1 MKIFHIYNII
11 SSIFGNIHSE
21 SSCKFECGVIMMK
34 NSFQHVFQIYTKDI
48 RNIVTNWVVAVIIGG
63 LIFLPSLYAWLNIY
77 ASMDPYAHTS
87 NMKIAI
93 VNEDTGT
100 TVRDE
105 AINVGNEVI
114 ETLRTNKSFTWK
126 LETEKKAKEQLK
138 NGDYFAV
145 IIIPNDF
152 SQKLTSILTDQPT
165 KAHIDYYVNEK
176 KNPIAPKITSKG
188 ASVLTQQVSNE
199 FVSTVNG
206 TLFSI
211 FNTIGIEMERD
222 IPDFRKFENYVFTI
236 EQHLPDI
243 NSFLTQASTQGKEAN
258 QLLNQALT
266 QVPQVEQLTTDG
278 LTTIQKGL
286 HLVNEADA
294 LFNELSPIIKKDV
307 TTVQNIAQHFTEIIN
322 KLNRINFDPA
332 SITQTKEALKNQ
344 LSTSKDNINKS
355 IQTLEALQKLIQA
368 DASTRKQLEDSLTT
382 IIGSLQESN
391 AEANQPII
399 EQLTAI
405 REALENPPNFIDSTS
420 NALNSLQQ
428 LQTLH
433 DDLLNKVDQLKPINK
448 DVIKQDITAIQQIAQ
463 NATANLQKF
472 LSYYNESLEP
482 QIRSTLTSA
491 KQTLT
496 NASTM
501 LTNVKQFIPQATDK
515 LTQAKNTLGTANQAI
530 QKIQTEFPTLSAKI
544 KELANKLRTLEEEA
558 DLAEI
563 VQLLKND
570 VNAERDFFEEPIKL
584 KEHRVFPIANYGTAM
599 TPFYTVLSIWVGC
612 LLLISLLSVNLHG
625 DTSYSIREIYFGRLL
640 TFATFS
646 FIQTLIITI
655 GDIFLVDGSIQAP
668 AYFILFGLF
677 ISLVFVTV
685 VYTLVSVFGNVG
697 KALAI
702 VMLVLQIA
710 GSGGTYPVELLP
722 RFFQIINPFLP
733 FTYAIE
739 MMREAVGGIIWS
751 TVWMDLIFL
760 FGFWFIFI
768 LFGFFLKKLLSE
780 KMEHFMNKTRG
791 LDIFH

>member
-1 MKIFHIYNII
+1 
-11 SSIFGNIHSE
+11 
-21 SSCKFECGVIMMK
+21 MK

-77 ASMDPYAHTS
+77 ASMDPYAHTA

-100 TVRDE
+100 TVRDD
-105 AINVGNEVI
+105 AINVGKEVI
-114 ETLRTNKSFTWK
+114 ENLRTNNSFTWE
-126 LETEKKAKEQLK
+126 LETEKKALAQLK
-138 NGDYFAV
+138 NGEYFAAIV
-145 IIIPNDF
+145 IPHDF
-152 SQKLTSILTDQPT
+152 SEKLTSILTDQPT

-243 NSFLTQASTQGKEAN
+243 NSFLTQASTQGQDAN

-266 QVPQVEQLTTDG
+266 QIPQVEQLTTDG

-294 LFNELSPIIKKDV
+294 LFNELSPVIKQDV
-307 TTVQNIAQHFTEIIN
+307 ATVQTIAQHFSDIIN
-322 KLNRINFDPA
+322 KLNSIDFDPSSFA
-332 SITQTKEALKNQ
+332 QTKEALKQQ
-344 LSTSKDNINKS
+344 LTTAKDNITNS

-368 DASTRKQLEDSLTT
+368 DALTRQQLEKSLTT
-382 IIGSLQESN
+382 IINSLQENN
-391 AEANQPII
+391 AEENQSLI
-399 EQLTAI
+399 EQLTTI
-405 REALENPPNFIDSTS
+405 REALQHQPSFIDSTT
-420 NALNSLQQ
+420 NALSALQQ
-428 LQTLH
+428 LHALH
-433 DDLLNKVDQLKPINK
+433 DDVLNKLEQVKPIDK
-448 DVIKQDITAIQQIAQ
+448 EVIKQDIVAIQNMAQ

-472 LSYYNESLEP
+472 LSYYNDSLEP
-482 QIRSTLTSA
+482 QIRSTLASA

-496 NASTM
+496 NASAM
-501 LTNVKQFIPQATDK
+501 LTDVKQFIPQATAK
-515 LTQAKNTLGTANQAI
+515 LSQAKNTLGTANNAI
-530 QKIQTEFPTLSAKI
+530 QKIQTEFPTLSSKI
-544 KELANKLRTLEEEA
+544 KELATKLRTLEEEA
-558 DLAEI
+558 DIAEI

-584 KEHRVFPIANYGTAM
+584 QEHRLFPIANYGTAM

-625 DTSYSIREIYFGRLL
+625 DSSYSIRDIYFGRLL
-640 TFATFS
+640 TFGTFS

-668 AYFILFGLF
+668 VYFILFGLF
-677 ISLVFVTV
+677 ISLVFITV

-739 MMREAVGGIIWS
+739 LMREAVGGIIWS
-751 TVWMDLIFL
+751 TVWVDLLFL
-760 FGFWFIFI
+760 AGFWFIFI

>member
-1 MKIFHIYNII
+1 MWGDH
-11 SSIFGNIHSE
+11 
-21 SSCKFECGVIMMK
+21 MK
-34 NSFQHVFQIYTKDI
+34 NSFQHVFQIYSKDI

-93 VNEDTGT
+93 VNEDMGT
-100 TVRDE
+100 TVRNE

-114 ETLRTNKSFTWK
+114 ENLQTNESFTWE
-126 LETEKKAKEQLK
+126 LENEKQAMQHLK
-138 NGDYFAV
+138 NGDYFAMIV
-145 IIIPNDF
+145 IPNDF
-152 SQKLTSILTDQPT
+152 SQKLTSILTKQPT
-165 KAHIDYYVNEK
+165 KARIDYYVNEK

-188 ASVLTQQVSNE
+188 ASVLTQQVSSE

-211 FNTIGIEMERD
+211 FNTIGLEMERE

-243 NSFLTQASTQGKEAN
+243 NSFLTQASNQGKDAD
-258 QLLNQALT
+258 QLLDRAIT
-266 QVPQVEQLTTDG
+266 QIPQVEQLTTNG

-286 HLVNEADA
+286 NLVNEADA
-294 LFNELSPIIKKDV
+294 LFNELSPLIKKDV
-307 TTVQNIAQHFTEIIN
+307 QTVQNIAQHFTDIIN
-322 KLNRINFDPA
+322 KLNRIDLDST
-332 SITQTKEALKNQ
+332 SIAQTKETLKNQ
-344 LSTSKDNINKS
+344 LSKSKENIAHS

-368 DASTRKQLEDSLTT
+368 DALTRKQLEDSLEH
-382 IIGSLQESN
+382 IIASLQQSN
-391 AEANQPII
+391 AKDNQQII

-405 REALENPPNFIDSTS
+405 QDALQNNPSFTDSTL
-420 NALNSLQQ
+420 NALQDLQQ
-428 LQTLH
+428 LNTLH
-433 DDLLNKVDQLKPINK
+433 ADILTKIEQLQLIDKN
-448 DVIKQDITAIQQIAQ
+448 VIKQDITAIQNIAQ

-472 LSYYNESLEP
+472 LAYYNESLEP
-482 QIRSTLTSA
+482 QIRSTLSSA
-491 KQTLT
+491 KNTLSS
-496 NASTM
+496 ASSM
-501 LTNVKQFIPQATDK
+501 LTDVKQFIPQATDK
-515 LTQAKNTLGTANQAI
+515 LTQAKNTLGTANNAL
-530 QKIQTEFPTLSAKI
+530 QKIQVEFPTLSTKI
-544 KELANKLRTLEEEA
+544 KDLANKLRTLENEA
-558 DLAEI
+558 DISEI

-584 KEHRVFPIANYGTAM
+584 EEHRIFPIANYGTAM

-612 LLLISLLSVNLHG
+612 LLLISLLSVNLH
-625 DTSYSIREIYFGRLL
+625 DNSPYSIREIYFGRLL

-646 FIQTLIITI
+646 IIQTLIITI

-668 AYFILFGLF
+668 VYFILFGLL
-677 ISLVFVTV
+677 ISIVFVTV

-739 MMREAVGGIIWS
+739 MMREAVGGIIWP
-751 TVWMDLIFL
+751 TVWVDFTFLI
-760 FGFWFIFI
+760 GFWFIFI

>member
-1 MKIFHIYNII
+1 
-11 SSIFGNIHSE
+11 
-21 SSCKFECGVIMMK
+21 MK

-48 RNIVTNWVVAVIIGG
+48 RNIVTNWVVAIIVGG

-100 TVRDE
+100 TVRNE

-114 ETLRTNKSFTWK
+114 ENLKTNESFTWE
-126 LETEKKAKEQLK
+126 LENEQQAMEHLK
-138 NGDYFAV
+138 NGDYFAMIV
-145 IIIPNDF
+145 IPNDF
-152 SQKLTSILTDQPT
+152 SQKLTSILTEQPT

-188 ASVLTQQVSNE
+188 ASVLTQQVSSE

-211 FNTIGIEMERD
+211 FNTIGLEMERE

-243 NSFLTQASTQGKEAN
+243 NSFLAQASSQGKDAD
-258 QLLNQALT
+258 QLLNRAIT
-266 QVPQVEQLTTDG
+266 QIPQVEQLTTNG

-286 HLVNEADA
+286 TLVNEADA
-294 LFNELSPIIKKDV
+294 LFNELSPLIKKDV
-307 TTVQNIAQHFTEIIN
+307 QTVQNIAQHFTDIMN
-322 KLNRINFDPA
+322 KLNSIDLDSA

-344 LSTSKDNINKS
+344 LSTSKENITHS

-368 DASTRKQLEDSLTT
+368 DTLTRNQLQDSLDR
-382 IIGSLQESN
+382 IIASLQQSN
-391 AEANQPII
+391 AQDNEQII

-405 REALENPPNFIDSTS
+405 RDALQNNPTFTDSTL
-420 NALNSLQQ
+420 NALKDLQQ
-428 LQTLH
+428 LNTLH
-433 DDLLNKVDQLKPINK
+433 ADILTKIEQLQPIDKN
-448 DVIKQDITAIQQIAQ
+448 VIQQDITAIQNIAQ

-472 LSYYNESLEP
+472 LVYYNDKLEP
-482 QIRSTLTSA
+482 QIRSTLSSAKSTLTSA
-491 KQTLT
+491 S
-496 NASTM
+496 AM
-501 LTNVKQFIPQATDK
+501 LTDVKQFIPQATDK
-515 LTQAKNTLGTANQAI
+515 LTQAKNTLGTANNAL
-530 QKIQTEFPTLSAKI
+530 QKIQSEFPTLSTKI
-544 KELANKLRTLEEEA
+544 KDLANKLRTLENEA
-558 DLAEI
+558 DISEI

-584 KEHRVFPIANYGTAM
+584 KEHRIFPIANYGTAM

-612 LLLISLLSVNLHG
+612 LLLISLLSVNLHEN
-625 DTSYSIREIYFGRLL
+625 SPYSIREIYFGRLL

-646 FIQTLIITI
+646 IIQTLIITI
-655 GDIFLVDGSIQAP
+655 GDTFLVDGSIQAP
-668 AYFILFGLF
+668 AYFILFGLL

-722 RFFQIINPFLP
+722 KFFQIINPFLP

-751 TVWMDLIFL
+751 TVWVDLLFL
-760 FGFWFIFI
+760 IGFWFVFI

-780 KMEHFMNKTRG
+780 KIEHFMNKTRG

>member
-1 MKIFHIYNII
+1 
-11 SSIFGNIHSE
+11 
-21 SSCKFECGVIMMK
+21 MK

-48 RNIVTNWVVAVIIGG
+48 RNIVTNWVVAIIVGG

-100 TVRDE
+100 TVRNE

-114 ETLRTNKSFTWK
+114 ENLKTNESFTWE
-126 LETEKKAKEQLK
+126 LENEKQAIEHLK
-138 NGDYFAV
+138 NGDYFAMIV
-145 IIIPNDF
+145 IPNDF
-152 SQKLTSILTDQPT
+152 SQKLTSILTEQPT

-188 ASVLTQQVSNE
+188 ASVLTQQVSSE

-211 FNTIGIEMERD
+211 FNTIGLEMERE

-243 NSFLTQASTQGKEAN
+243 NSFLAQASSQGKDAD
-258 QLLNQALT
+258 QLLNRAIT
-266 QVPQVEQLTTDG
+266 QIPQVEQLTTNG

-286 HLVNEADA
+286 TLVNEADA
-294 LFNELSPIIKKDV
+294 LFNELSPLIKKDV
-307 TTVQNIAQHFTEIIN
+307 QTVQNIAQHFTDIIN
-322 KLNRINFDPA
+322 KLNSIDLDSA
-332 SITQTKEALKNQ
+332 SITQTKETLKNQ
-344 LSTSKDNINKS
+344 LSTSKENITHS

-368 DASTRKQLEDSLTT
+368 DTLTRNQLQDSLDS
-382 IIGSLQESN
+382 IIASLQQSN
-391 AEANQPII
+391 AKDNQQII
-399 EQLTAI
+399 EQLTVI
-405 REALENPPNFIDSTS
+405 RDALQNNPSFTDSTL
-420 NALNSLQQ
+420 NALKDLQQ
-428 LQTLH
+428 LNTLH
-433 DDLLNKVDQLKPINK
+433 ADILAKIEQLQPIDKN
-448 DVIKQDITAIQQIAQ
+448 VIQQDITAIQNIAQ

-472 LSYYNESLEP
+472 LVYYNDNLEP
-482 QIRSTLTSA
+482 QIRSTLSSAKSTLTSA
-491 KQTLT
+491 S
-496 NASTM
+496 AM
-501 LTNVKQFIPQATDK
+501 LTDVKQFLPQATDK
-515 LTQAKNTLGTANQAI
+515 LTQAKNTLGTASSAL
-530 QKIQTEFPTLSAKI
+530 QKIQGEFPTLSTKI
-544 KELANKLRTLEEEA
+544 KDLANKLRTLENEA
-558 DLAEI
+558 DISEI

-584 KEHRVFPIANYGTAM
+584 KEHRIFPIANYGTAM

-625 DTSYSIREIYFGRLL
+625 NSPYSIREIYFGRLL

-646 FIQTLIITI
+646 TIQTLIITI
-655 GDIFLVDGSIQAP
+655 GDTFLVDGSIQAP
-668 AYFILFGLF
+668 AYFILFGLL
-677 ISLVFVTV
+677 ISIVFVTV

-722 RFFQIINPFLP
+722 KFFQIINPFLP

-739 MMREAVGGIIWS
+739 MMREAVGGIIWT
-751 TVWMDLIFL
+751 TVWVDLLFL
-760 FGFWFIFI
+760 TGFWFVFI

-780 KMEHFMNKTRG
+780 KIEHFMNKTRG

>member
-1 MKIFHIYNII
+1 
-11 SSIFGNIHSE
+11 
-21 SSCKFECGVIMMK
+21 MK

-48 RNIVTNWVVAVIIGG
+48 RNIVTNWVVAIIVGG

-100 TVRDE
+100 TVRNE

-114 ETLRTNKSFTWK
+114 ENLKTNESFTWE
-126 LETEKKAKEQLK
+126 LENEQQAMEHLK
-138 NGDYFAV
+138 NGDYFAMIV
-145 IIIPNDF
+145 IPNDF
-152 SQKLTSILTDQPT
+152 SQKLTSILTEQPT

-188 ASVLTQQVSNE
+188 ASVLTQQVSSE

-211 FNTIGIEMERD
+211 FNTIGLEMERE

-243 NSFLTQASTQGKEAN
+243 NSFLAQASSQAKDAD
-258 QLLNQALT
+258 QLLNRAIT
-266 QVPQVEQLTTDG
+266 QIPQVEQLTTNG

-286 HLVNEADA
+286 TLVNEADA
-294 LFNELSPIIKKDV
+294 LFNELSPLIKKDV
-307 TTVQNIAQHFTEIIN
+307 QTVQNIAQHFTDIMN
-322 KLNRINFDPA
+322 KLNSIDLDSA

-344 LSTSKDNINKS
+344 LSTSKENITHS

-368 DASTRKQLEDSLTT
+368 DTLTRNQLQDSLDR
-382 IIGSLQESN
+382 IIASLQQSN
-391 AEANQPII
+391 AQDNEQII

-405 REALENPPNFIDSTS
+405 RDALQNNPTFTDSTL
-420 NALNSLQQ
+420 NALKDLQQ
-428 LQTLH
+428 LNTLH
-433 DDLLNKVDQLKPINK
+433 ADILTKIEQLQPIDKN
-448 DVIKQDITAIQQIAQ
+448 VIQQDITAIQNIAQ

-472 LSYYNESLEP
+472 LVYYNDKLEP
-482 QIRSTLTSA
+482 QIRSTLSSAKSTLTSA
-491 KQTLT
+491 S
-496 NASTM
+496 AM
-501 LTNVKQFIPQATDK
+501 LTDVKQFIPQATDK
-515 LTQAKNTLGTANQAI
+515 LTQAKNTLGTANNAL
-530 QKIQTEFPTLSAKI
+530 QKIQSEFPTLSTKI
-544 KELANKLRTLEEEA
+544 KDLANKLRTLENEA
-558 DLAEI
+558 DISEI

-584 KEHRVFPIANYGTAM
+584 KEHRIFPIANYGTAM

-612 LLLISLLSVNLHG
+612 LLLISLLSVNLHEN
-625 DTSYSIREIYFGRLL
+625 SPYSIREIYFGRLL

-646 FIQTLIITI
+646 IIQTLIITI
-655 GDIFLVDGSIQAP
+655 GDTFLVDGSIQAP
-668 AYFILFGLF
+668 AYFILFGLL
-677 ISLVFVTV
+677 ISIVFVTV

-702 VMLVLQIA
+702 VMLVLQIS

-722 RFFQIINPFLP
+722 KFFQIINPFLP

-751 TVWMDLIFL
+751 TVWVDLLFL
-760 FGFWFIFI
+760 IGFWFVFI

-780 KMEHFMNKTRG
+780 KIEHFMNKTRG

>member
-1 MKIFHIYNII
+1 
-11 SSIFGNIHSE
+11 
-21 SSCKFECGVIMMK
+21 MK

-48 RNIVTNWVVAVIIGG
+48 RNIVTNWVVAIIVGG

-100 TVRDE
+100 TVRNE

-114 ETLRTNKSFTWK
+114 ENLKTNESFTWE
-126 LETEKKAKEQLK
+126 LENEKQAMEHLK
-138 NGDYFAV
+138 NGDYFAMIV
-145 IIIPNDF
+145 IPNDF
-152 SQKLTSILTDQPT
+152 SQKLTSILTEQPT

-188 ASVLTQQVSNE
+188 ASVLTQQVSSE

-211 FNTIGIEMERD
+211 FNTIGLEMERE
-222 IPDFRKFENYVFTI
+222 IPDFRKFENYIFTI

-243 NSFLTQASTQGKEAN
+243 NSFLAQASSQGKDAD
-258 QLLNQALT
+258 QLLNRAIT
-266 QVPQVEQLTTDG
+266 QIPQVEQLTTNG

-286 HLVNEADA
+286 TLVNEADA
-294 LFNELSPIIKKDV
+294 LFNELSPLIKKDV
-307 TTVQNIAQHFTEIIN
+307 QTVQNIAQHFTDIIN
-322 KLNRINFDPA
+322 KLNSIDLDSA
-332 SITQTKEALKNQ
+332 SITQTKETLKNQ
-344 LSTSKDNINKS
+344 LSTSKEDITHS

-368 DASTRKQLEDSLTT
+368 DTLTRNQLQDSLDS
-382 IIGSLQESN
+382 IIASLQQSN
-391 AEANQPII
+391 AKDNQQII
-399 EQLTAI
+399 EQLTVI
-405 REALENPPNFIDSTS
+405 RDALQNNPSFTDSTL
-420 NALNSLQQ
+420 NALKDLQQ
-428 LQTLH
+428 LNTLH
-433 DDLLNKVDQLKPINK
+433 ADILAKIEQLQPIDKN
-448 DVIKQDITAIQQIAQ
+448 VIQQDITAIQNIAQ

-472 LSYYNESLEP
+472 LVYYNDNLEP
-482 QIRSTLTSA
+482 QIRSTLSSAKSTLTSA
-491 KQTLT
+491 S
-496 NASTM
+496 AM
-501 LTNVKQFIPQATDK
+501 LTDVKQFLPQATDK
-515 LTQAKNTLGTANQAI
+515 LTQAKNTLGTANSAL
-530 QKIQTEFPTLSAKI
+530 QKIQGEFPTLSTKI
-544 KELANKLRTLEEEA
+544 KDLANKLRTLENEA
-558 DLAEI
+558 DISEI

-584 KEHRVFPIANYGTAM
+584 KEHRIFPIANYGTAM

-625 DTSYSIREIYFGRLL
+625 NSPYSIREIYFGRLL

-646 FIQTLIITI
+646 IIQTLIITI
-655 GDIFLVDGSIQAP
+655 GDTFLVDGSIQAP
-668 AYFILFGLF
+668 AYFILFGLL
-677 ISLVFVTV
+677 ISIVFVTV

-722 RFFQIINPFLP
+722 KFFQIINPFLP

-739 MMREAVGGIIWS
+739 MMREAVGGIIWT
-751 TVWMDLIFL
+751 TVWVDLLFL
-760 FGFWFIFI
+760 TGFWFIFI

-780 KMEHFMNKTRG
+780 KIEHFMNKTRG

>member
-1 MKIFHIYNII
+1 MWGDH
-11 SSIFGNIHSE
+11 
-21 SSCKFECGVIMMK
+21 MK
-34 NSFQHVFQIYTKDI
+34 NSFQHVFQIYSKDI

-93 VNEDTGT
+93 VNEDMGT
-100 TVRDE
+100 TVRNE

-114 ETLRTNKSFTWK
+114 ENLQTNESFTWE
-126 LETEKKAKEQLK
+126 LENEKQAMQHLK
-138 NGDYFAV
+138 NGDYFAMIV
-145 IIIPNDF
+145 IPNDF
-152 SQKLTSILTDQPT
+152 SQKLTSILTKQPT
-165 KAHIDYYVNEK
+165 KARIDYYVNEK

-188 ASVLTQQVSNE
+188 ASVLTQQVSSE

-211 FNTIGIEMERD
+211 FNTIGLEMERE

-243 NSFLTQASTQGKEAN
+243 NSFLTQASNQGKDAD
-258 QLLNQALT
+258 QLLDRAIT
-266 QVPQVEQLTTDG
+266 QIPQVEQLTTNG

-286 HLVNEADA
+286 NLVNEADA
-294 LFNELSPIIKKDV
+294 LFNELSPLIKKDV
-307 TTVQNIAQHFTEIIN
+307 QTVQNIAQHFTDIIN
-322 KLNRINFDPA
+322 KLNRIDLDST
-332 SITQTKEALKNQ
+332 SIAQTKETLKNQ
-344 LSTSKDNINKS
+344 LLKSKENIAHS

-368 DASTRKQLEDSLTT
+368 DALTRKQLEDSLEH
-382 IIGSLQESN
+382 IIASLQQSN
-391 AEANQPII
+391 AKDNQQII

-405 REALENPPNFIDSTS
+405 QDALQNNPSFTDSTL
-420 NALNSLQQ
+420 NALQDLQQ
-428 LQTLH
+428 LNTLH
-433 DDLLNKVDQLKPINK
+433 ADILTKIEQLQLIDKN
-448 DVIKQDITAIQQIAQ
+448 VIKQDITAIQNIAQ

-472 LSYYNESLEP
+472 LAYYNESLEP
-482 QIRSTLTSA
+482 QIRSTLSSA
-491 KQTLT
+491 KNTLSS
-496 NASTM
+496 ASSM
-501 LTNVKQFIPQATDK
+501 LTDVKQFIPQATDK
-515 LTQAKNTLGTANQAI
+515 LTQAKNTLGTANNAL
-530 QKIQTEFPTLSAKI
+530 QKIQVEFPTLSTKI
-544 KELANKLRTLEEEA
+544 KDLANKLRTLENEA
-558 DLAEI
+558 DISEI

-584 KEHRVFPIANYGTAM
+584 EEHRIFPIANYGTAM

-612 LLLISLLSVNLHG
+612 LLLISLLSVNLH
-625 DTSYSIREIYFGRLL
+625 DNSPYSIREIYFGRLL

-646 FIQTLIITI
+646 IIQTLIITI

-668 AYFILFGLF
+668 VYFILFGLL
-677 ISLVFVTV
+677 ISIVFVTV

-739 MMREAVGGIIWS
+739 MMREAVGGIIWP
-751 TVWMDLIFL
+751 TVWVDFTFLI
-760 FGFWFIFI
+760 GFWFIFI

>member
-1 MKIFHIYNII
+1 
-11 SSIFGNIHSE
+11 
-21 SSCKFECGVIMMK
+21 MK

-77 ASMDPYAHTS
+77 ASMDPYAHTA

-93 VNEDTGT
+93 VNEDKGT
-100 TVRDE
+100 TVRDD
-105 AINVGNEVI
+105 AINVGKEVI
-114 ETLRTNKSFTWK
+114 ENLRTNNSFTWE
-126 LETEKKAKEQLK
+126 LETEKQALAQLK
-138 NGDYFAV
+138 NGEYFAAIV
-145 IIIPNDF
+145 IPHDF
-152 SQKLTSILTDQPT
+152 SEKLTSILTDQPT

-211 FNTIGIEMERD
+211 FNTIGVEMERD

-243 NSFLTQASTQGKEAN
+243 NSFLTQASTQGQDAN

-266 QVPQVEQLTTDG
+266 QIPQVEQLTTDG

-286 HLVNEADA
+286 HLVNEADV
-294 LFNELSPIIKKDV
+294 LFNELSPVIKQDV
-307 TTVQNIAQHFTEIIN
+307 ATVQTIAQHFSDIIN
-322 KLNRINFDPA
+322 KLNNIDLDPSSFA
-332 SITQTKEALKNQ
+332 QTKEALQQQ
-344 LSTSKDNINKS
+344 LTTAKDNITNS

-368 DASTRKQLEDSLTT
+368 DALTRQQLEKSLTT
-382 IIGSLQESN
+382 IINSLQENN
-391 AEANQPII
+391 AEENQSLI
-399 EQLTAI
+399 EQLTTI
-405 REALENPPNFIDSTS
+405 REALQHQPSFIDSTT
-420 NALNSLQQ
+420 NALSALQQ
-428 LQTLH
+428 LHALH
-433 DDLLNKVDQLKPINK
+433 DDVLNKLAQVKPIDK
-448 DVIKQDITAIQQIAQ
+448 EVVKQDIVAIQNMAQ
-463 NATANLQKF
+463 NATTNLQKF
-472 LSYYNESLEP
+472 LSYYNDSLEP
-482 QIRSTLTSA
+482 QIRSTLASA

-496 NASTM
+496 NASAM
-501 LTNVKQFIPQATDK
+501 LTDVKQFIPQATAK
-515 LTQAKNTLGTANQAI
+515 LSQAKNTLGTANNAI
-530 QKIQTEFPTLSAKI
+530 QKIQTEFPTLSSKI
-544 KELANKLRTLEEEA
+544 KELATKLRTLEEEA
-558 DLAEI
+558 DIAEI

-570 VNAERDFFEEPIKL
+570 VNAERNFFEEPIKL
-584 KEHRVFPIANYGTAM
+584 QEHRLFPIVNYGTAM

-625 DTSYSIREIYFGRLL
+625 NSSYSIRDIYFGRLL
-640 TFATFS
+640 TFGTFS

-655 GDIFLVDGSIQAP
+655 GDTFLVDGSIQAP
-668 AYFILFGLF
+668 VYFILFGLF
-677 ISLVFVTV
+677 ISLVFITV

-739 MMREAVGGIIWS
+739 LMREAVGGIIWS
-751 TVWMDLIFL
+751 TVWVDLLFL
-760 FGFWFIFI
+760 AGFWFIFI

>member
-1 MKIFHIYNII
+1 MKK
-11 SSIFGNIHSE
+11 SL
-21 SSCKFECGVIMMK
+21 
-34 NSFQHVFQIYTKDI
+34 QHVFQIYSKDI

-77 ASMDPYAHTS
+77 ASMDPYAHTA

-105 AINVGNEVI
+105 AVNVGNEVI
-114 ETLRTNKSFTWK
+114 ENLRTNDSFTWE
-126 LETEKKAKEQLK
+126 LENEKQAMQHLK
-138 NGDYFAV
+138 DGDYFAMLV
-145 IIIPNDF
+145 IPHDF

-165 KAHIDYYVNEK
+165 QAHIDYYVNEK

-188 ASVLTQQVSNE
+188 ASVLTQQVSSE

-243 NSFLTQASTQGKEAN
+243 NSFLTQASSQGKDAD
-258 QLLNQALT
+258 QLLNRAIT
-266 QVPQVEQLTTDG
+266 QVPQVELLTTNG

-286 HLVNEADA
+286 DLVNEADA
-294 LFNELSPIIKKDV
+294 LFNELSPVIKKDV
-307 TTVQNIAQHFTEIIN
+307 ATVQNIAQHFTAIIN
-322 KLNRINFDPA
+322 KLNSLNNDPT
-332 SITQTKEALKNQ
+332 SFNQTKEALKNQ
-344 LSTSKDNINKS
+344 LSSTKDNVTNS

-368 DASTRKQLEDSLTT
+368 DALTRKQLDDSLTNLIDT
-382 IIGSLQESN
+382 LQQRNTE
-391 AEANQPII
+391 ENQQII
-399 EQLTAI
+399 EQLIAI
-405 REALENPPNFIDSTS
+405 RETFQNSPSLTDSTS
-420 NALNSLQQ
+420 NALNALQQ
-428 LQTLH
+428 LNILH
-433 DDLLNKVDQLKPINK
+433 DDILKKMEQLKPIDK
-448 DVIKQDITAIQQIAQ
+448 EVIKQDIAAIQTIAQ
-463 NATANLQKF
+463 DATTHLQKF
-472 LSYYNESLEP
+472 LSYYNDSLEP
-482 QIRSTLTSA
+482 QIRSTLSSAKNTLTSA
-491 KQTLT
+491 S
-496 NASTM
+496 AM
-501 LTNVKQFIPQATDK
+501 LTDVKQIIPQATDK
-515 LTQAKNTLGTANQAI
+515 LTQAKNTLETANSAI
-530 QKIQTEFPTLSAKI
+530 QKIQTAFPTLSAKI
-544 KELANKLRTLEEEA
+544 KELANKLRTLEDEA
-558 DLAEI
+558 DIAGI

-584 KEHRVFPIANYGTAM
+584 NEHRLFPIANYGTAM

-668 AYFILFGLF
+668 AFFILFGLF
-677 ISLVFVTV
+677 ISIIFVTV

-722 RFFQIINPFLP
+722 RFFQMINPFLP

-739 MMREAVGGIIWS
+739 MMREAVGGIIWA
-751 TVWMDLIFL
+751 TVWTDLIFL
-760 FGFWFIFI
+760 AGFWLLFI

-780 KMEHFMNKTRG
+780 KIEHFMNKTRG

>member
-1 MKIFHIYNII
+1 
-11 SSIFGNIHSE
+11 
-21 SSCKFECGVIMMK
+21 MK

-48 RNIVTNWVVAVIIGG
+48 RNIVTNWVVAIIVGG

-100 TVRDE
+100 TVRNE

-114 ETLRTNKSFTWK
+114 ENLKTNESFTWE
-126 LETEKKAKEQLK
+126 LENEQQAMEHLK
-138 NGDYFAV
+138 NGDYFAMIV
-145 IIIPNDF
+145 IPNDF
-152 SQKLTSILTDQPT
+152 SQKLTSILTEQPT

-188 ASVLTQQVSNE
+188 ASVLTQQVSSE

-211 FNTIGIEMERD
+211 FNTIGLEMERE

-243 NSFLTQASTQGKEAN
+243 NSFLAQASSQGKEAD
-258 QLLNQALT
+258 QLLNRAIT
-266 QVPQVEQLTTDG
+266 QIPQVEQLTTNG

-286 HLVNEADA
+286 TLMNEADA
-294 LFNELSPIIKKDV
+294 LFNELSPLIKKDV
-307 TTVQNIAQHFTEIIN
+307 QTVQNIAQHFTDIMN
-322 KLNRINFDPA
+322 KLNSIDLDSA

-344 LSTSKDNINKS
+344 LSTSKENITHS

-368 DASTRKQLEDSLTT
+368 DTLTRNQLQDSLDR
-382 IIGSLQESN
+382 IIASLQQSN
-391 AEANQPII
+391 AQDNEQII

-405 REALENPPNFIDSTS
+405 RDALQNNPTFTDSTL
-420 NALNSLQQ
+420 NALKDLQQ
-428 LQTLH
+428 LNTLH
-433 DDLLNKVDQLKPINK
+433 ADILTKIEQLQPIDKN
-448 DVIKQDITAIQQIAQ
+448 VIQQDITAIQNIAQ

-472 LSYYNESLEP
+472 LVYYNDKLEP
-482 QIRSTLTSA
+482 QIRSTLSSAKSTLTSA
-491 KQTLT
+491 S
-496 NASTM
+496 AM
-501 LTNVKQFIPQATDK
+501 LTDVKQFIPQATDK
-515 LTQAKNTLGTANQAI
+515 LTQAKNTLGTANNAL
-530 QKIQTEFPTLSAKI
+530 QKIQSEFPTLSTKI
-544 KELANKLRTLEEEA
+544 KDLANKLRTLENEA
-558 DLAEI
+558 DISEI

-584 KEHRVFPIANYGTAM
+584 KEHRIFPIANYGTAM

-612 LLLISLLSVNLHG
+612 LLLISLLSVNLHEN
-625 DTSYSIREIYFGRLL
+625 SPYSIREIYFGRLL

-646 FIQTLIITI
+646 IIQTLIITI
-655 GDIFLVDGSIQAP
+655 GDTFLVDGSIQAP
-668 AYFILFGLF
+668 AYFILFGLL
-677 ISLVFVTV
+677 ISIVFVTV

-722 RFFQIINPFLP
+722 KFFQIINPFLP

-751 TVWMDLIFL
+751 TVWVDLLFL
-760 FGFWFIFI
+760 IGFWFVFI

-780 KMEHFMNKTRG
+780 KIEHFMNKTRG

>member
-1 MKIFHIYNII
+1 
-11 SSIFGNIHSE
+11 
-21 SSCKFECGVIMMK
+21 MK

-48 RNIVTNWVVAVIIGG
+48 RNIVTNWVVAIIVGG

-100 TVRDE
+100 TVRNE

-114 ETLRTNKSFTWK
+114 ENLKTNESFTW
-126 LETEKKAKEQLK
+126 EFENEKQAMEHVK
-138 NGDYFAV
+138 NGDYFAMIV
-145 IIIPNDF
+145 IPNDF
-152 SQKLTSILTDQPT
+152 SQKLTSILTEQPT

-188 ASVLTQQVSNE
+188 ASVLTQQVSSE

-211 FNTIGIEMERD
+211 FNTIGLEMERE

-243 NSFLTQASTQGKEAN
+243 NSFLAQASSQGKDAD
-258 QLLNQALT
+258 QLLNRAIT
-266 QVPQVEQLTTDG
+266 QIPQVEQLTTNG

-286 HLVNEADA
+286 TLVNEADA
-294 LFNELSPIIKKDV
+294 LFNELSPLIKKDV
-307 TTVQNIAQHFTEIIN
+307 QTVQNIAQHFTDIMN
-322 KLNRINFDPA
+322 KLNSIDLDSA

-344 LSTSKDNINKS
+344 LSTSKENITHS

-368 DASTRKQLEDSLTT
+368 DTLTRNQLQDSLDR
-382 IIGSLQESN
+382 IIASLQQSN
-391 AEANQPII
+391 AQDNEQII

-405 REALENPPNFIDSTS
+405 RDALQNNPTFTDSTI
-420 NALNSLQQ
+420 NALKDFQQ
-428 LQTLH
+428 LNTLH
-433 DDLLNKVDQLKPINK
+433 ADILTKIEQLQPIDKN
-448 DVIKQDITAIQQIAQ
+448 IIQQDITAIQNIAQ

-472 LSYYNESLEP
+472 LVYYNDKLEP
-482 QIRSTLTSA
+482 QIRSTLSSAKSTLTSA
-491 KQTLT
+491 S
-496 NASTM
+496 AM
-501 LTNVKQFIPQATDK
+501 LTDVKQFIPQATDK
-515 LTQAKNTLGTANQAI
+515 LTQAKNTLGTANNAL
-530 QKIQTEFPTLSAKI
+530 QKIQSEFPTLSTKI
-544 KELANKLRTLEEEA
+544 KDLANKLRTLENEA
-558 DLAEI
+558 DISEI

-584 KEHRVFPIANYGTAM
+584 KEHRLFPIANYGTAM

-612 LLLISLLSVNLHG
+612 LLLISLLSVNLHEN
-625 DTSYSIREIYFGRLL
+625 SPYSIREIYFGRLL

-646 FIQTLIITI
+646 IIQTLIITI
-655 GDIFLVDGSIQAP
+655 GDTFLVDGSIQAP
-668 AYFILFGLF
+668 AYFILFGLL
-677 ISLVFVTV
+677 ISVVFVTV

-751 TVWMDLIFL
+751 TVWVDLLFL
-760 FGFWFIFI
+760 IGFWFVFI

-780 KMEHFMNKTRG
+780 KIEHFMNKTRG

>member
-1 MKIFHIYNII
+1 MWGDH
-11 SSIFGNIHSE
+11 
-21 SSCKFECGVIMMK
+21 MK
-34 NSFQHVFQIYTKDI
+34 NSFQHVFQIYSKDI

-93 VNEDTGT
+93 VNEDMGT
-100 TVRDE
+100 TVRNE

-114 ETLRTNKSFTWK
+114 ENLQTNESFTWE
-126 LETEKKAKEQLK
+126 LENEKQAMQHLK
-138 NGDYFAV
+138 NGDYFAMIV
-145 IIIPNDF
+145 IPNDF
-152 SQKLTSILTDQPT
+152 SQKLTSILTKQPT
-165 KAHIDYYVNEK
+165 KARIDYYVNEK

-188 ASVLTQQVSNE
+188 ASVPTQQVSSE

-211 FNTIGIEMERD
+211 FNTIGLEMERE

-243 NSFLTQASTQGKEAN
+243 NSFLTQASNQGKDAD
-258 QLLNQALT
+258 QLLDRAIT
-266 QVPQVEQLTTDG
+266 QIPQVEQLTTNG

-286 HLVNEADA
+286 NLVNEADA
-294 LFNELSPIIKKDV
+294 LFNELSPLIKKDV
-307 TTVQNIAQHFTEIIN
+307 QTVQNIAQHFTDIIN
-322 KLNRINFDPA
+322 KLNRIDLDST
-332 SITQTKEALKNQ
+332 SIAQTKETLKNQ
-344 LSTSKDNINKS
+344 LLKSKENIAHS

-368 DASTRKQLEDSLTT
+368 DALTRKQLEDSLEH
-382 IIGSLQESN
+382 IIASLQQSN
-391 AEANQPII
+391 AKDNQQII

-405 REALENPPNFIDSTS
+405 QDALQNNPSFTDSTL
-420 NALNSLQQ
+420 NALQDLQQ
-428 LQTLH
+428 LNTLH
-433 DDLLNKVDQLKPINK
+433 ADILTKIEQLQLIDKN
-448 DVIKQDITAIQQIAQ
+448 VIKQDITAIQNIAQ

-472 LSYYNESLEP
+472 LAYYNESLEP
-482 QIRSTLTSA
+482 QIRSTLSSA
-491 KQTLT
+491 KNTLSS
-496 NASTM
+496 ASSM
-501 LTNVKQFIPQATDK
+501 LTDVKQFIPQATDK
-515 LTQAKNTLGTANQAI
+515 LTQAKNTLGTANNAL
-530 QKIQTEFPTLSAKI
+530 QKIQVEFPTLSTKI
-544 KELANKLRTLEEEA
+544 KDLANKLRTLENEA
-558 DLAEI
+558 DISEI

-584 KEHRVFPIANYGTAM
+584 EEHRIFPIANYGTAM

-612 LLLISLLSVNLHG
+612 LLLISLLSVNLH
-625 DTSYSIREIYFGRLL
+625 DNSPYSIREIYFGRLL

-646 FIQTLIITI
+646 IIQTLIITI

-668 AYFILFGLF
+668 VYFILFGLL
-677 ISLVFVTV
+677 ISIVFVTV

-739 MMREAVGGIIWS
+739 MMREAVGGIIWP
-751 TVWMDLIFL
+751 TVWVDFTFLI
-760 FGFWFIFI
+760 GFWFIFI

>member
-1 MKIFHIYNII
+1 
-11 SSIFGNIHSE
+11 
-21 SSCKFECGVIMMK
+21 MK

-48 RNIVTNWVVAVIIGG
+48 RNIVTNWVVAIIVGG

-100 TVRDE
+100 TVRNE

-114 ETLRTNKSFTWK
+114 ENLKTNESFTWE
-126 LETEKKAKEQLK
+126 LENEKQAIEHLK
-138 NGDYFAV
+138 NGDYFAMIV
-145 IIIPNDF
+145 IPNDF
-152 SQKLTSILTDQPT
+152 SQKLTSILTEQPT

-188 ASVLTQQVSNE
+188 ASVLTQQVSSE

-211 FNTIGIEMERD
+211 FNTIGLEMERE

-243 NSFLTQASTQGKEAN
+243 NSFLAQASSQGKDAD
-258 QLLNQALT
+258 QLLNRAIT
-266 QVPQVEQLTTDG
+266 QIPQVEQLTTNG

-286 HLVNEADA
+286 TLVNEADA
-294 LFNELSPIIKKDV
+294 LFNELSPLIKKDV
-307 TTVQNIAQHFTEIIN
+307 QTVQNIAQHFTDIIN
-322 KLNRINFDPA
+322 KLNSIDLDSA
-332 SITQTKEALKNQ
+332 SITQTKETLKNQ
-344 LSTSKDNINKS
+344 LSTSKENITHS

-368 DASTRKQLEDSLTT
+368 DTLTRNQLQDSLDS
-382 IIGSLQESN
+382 IIASLQQSN
-391 AEANQPII
+391 AKDNQQII
-399 EQLTAI
+399 EQLTVI
-405 REALENPPNFIDSTS
+405 RDALQNNPSFTDSTL
-420 NALNSLQQ
+420 NALKDLQQ
-428 LQTLH
+428 LNTLH
-433 DDLLNKVDQLKPINK
+433 ADILAKIEQLQPIDKN
-448 DVIKQDITAIQQIAQ
+448 VIQQDITAIQNIAQ

-472 LSYYNESLEP
+472 LVYYNDNLEP
-482 QIRSTLTSA
+482 QIRSTLSSAKSTLTSA
-491 KQTLT
+491 S
-496 NASTM
+496 AM
-501 LTNVKQFIPQATDK
+501 LTDVKQFLPQATDK
-515 LTQAKNTLGTANQAI
+515 LTQAKNTLGTASSAL
-530 QKIQTEFPTLSAKI
+530 QKIQGEFPTLSTKI
-544 KELANKLRTLEEEA
+544 KDLANKLRTLENEA
-558 DLAEI
+558 DISEI

-584 KEHRVFPIANYGTAM
+584 KEHRIFPIANYGTAM

-625 DTSYSIREIYFGRLL
+625 NSPYSIREIYFGRLL

-646 FIQTLIITI
+646 IIQTLIITI
-655 GDIFLVDGSIQAP
+655 GDTFLVDGSIQAP
-668 AYFILFGLF
+668 AYFILFGLL
-677 ISLVFVTV
+677 ISIVFVTV

-722 RFFQIINPFLP
+722 KFFQIINPFLP

-751 TVWMDLIFL
+751 TVWVDLLFL
-760 FGFWFIFI
+760 TGFWFVFI

-780 KMEHFMNKTRG
+780 KIEHFMNKTRG

>member
-1 MKIFHIYNII
+1 
-11 SSIFGNIHSE
+11 
-21 SSCKFECGVIMMK
+21 MK

-48 RNIVTNWVVAVIIGG
+48 RNIVTNWVVAIIVGG

-100 TVRDE
+100 TVRNE

-114 ETLRTNKSFTWK
+114 ENLKTNESFTWE
-126 LETEKKAKEQLK
+126 LENEKQAMENVK
-138 NGDYFAV
+138 NGDYFAMIV
-145 IIIPNDF
+145 IPNDF
-152 SQKLTSILTDQPT
+152 SQKLTSILTEQPT

-188 ASVLTQQVSNE
+188 ASVLTQQVSSE

-211 FNTIGIEMERD
+211 FNTIGLEMERE

-243 NSFLTQASTQGKEAN
+243 NSFLAQASSQGKDAD
-258 QLLNQALT
+258 QLLNRAIT
-266 QVPQVEQLTTDG
+266 QIPQVEQLTTNG

-286 HLVNEADA
+286 TLVNEADA
-294 LFNELSPIIKKDV
+294 LFNELSPLIKKDV
-307 TTVQNIAQHFTEIIN
+307 QTVQNIAQHFTDIMN
-322 KLNRINFDPA
+322 KLNSIDLDSA

-344 LSTSKDNINKS
+344 LSTSKENITHS

-368 DASTRKQLEDSLTT
+368 DTLTRNQLQDSLDR
-382 IIGSLQESN
+382 IIASLQQSN
-391 AEANQPII
+391 AQDNEQII

-405 REALENPPNFIDSTS
+405 RDALQNNPTFTDSTI
-420 NALNSLQQ
+420 NALKDLQQ
-428 LQTLH
+428 LNTLH
-433 DDLLNKVDQLKPINK
+433 ADILTKIEQLQPIDKN
-448 DVIKQDITAIQQIAQ
+448 IIQQDITAIQNIAQ

-472 LSYYNESLEP
+472 LVYYNDNLEP
-482 QIRSTLTSA
+482 QIRSTLSSAKKTLTSA
-491 KQTLT
+491 S
-496 NASTM
+496 AM
-501 LTNVKQFIPQATDK
+501 LTDVKQFIPQATDK
-515 LTQAKNTLGTANQAI
+515 LTQAKNTLGTANNAL
-530 QKIQTEFPTLSAKI
+530 QKIQSEFPTLSTKI
-544 KELANKLRTLEEEA
+544 KDLANKLRTLENEA
-558 DLAEI
+558 DISEI

-584 KEHRVFPIANYGTAM
+584 KEHRLFPIANYGTAM

-612 LLLISLLSVNLHG
+612 LLLISLLSVNLHEN
-625 DTSYSIREIYFGRLL
+625 SPYSIREIYFGRLL

-646 FIQTLIITI
+646 IIQTLIITI
-655 GDIFLVDGSIQAP
+655 GDTFLVDGSIQTP
-668 AYFILFGLF
+668 AYFILFGLL
-677 ISLVFVTV
+677 ISIVFVTV

-751 TVWMDLIFL
+751 TVWVDLLFL
-760 FGFWFIFI
+760 IGFWFVFI

-780 KMEHFMNKTRG
+780 KIEHFMNKTRG

>member
-1 MKIFHIYNII
+1 
-11 SSIFGNIHSE
+11 
-21 SSCKFECGVIMMK
+21 MK

-48 RNIVTNWVVAVIIGG
+48 RNIVTNWVVAVIVGG

-100 TVRDE
+100 TVRNE

-114 ETLRTNKSFTWK
+114 ENLKTNESFTWE
-126 LETEKKAKEQLK
+126 LENEKQAMEHLK
-138 NGDYFAV
+138 NGDYFAMIV
-145 IIIPNDF
+145 IPNDF
-152 SQKLTSILTDQPT
+152 SQKLTSILTEQPT

-188 ASVLTQQVSNE
+188 ASVLTQQVSSE

-211 FNTIGIEMERD
+211 FNTIGLEIERE

-243 NSFLTQASTQGKEAN
+243 NSFLAQASSQGKDAD
-258 QLLNQALT
+258 QLLNRALT
-266 QVPQVEQLTTDG
+266 QIPQVEQLTTNG

-286 HLVNEADA
+286 TLVNEADA
-294 LFNELSPIIKKDV
+294 LFNELSPLIKKDV
-307 TTVQNIAQHFTEIIN
+307 QTVQNIAQHFTDIMN
-322 KLNRINFDPA
+322 KLNSIDLDSA

-344 LSTSKDNINKS
+344 LSTSKENITHS

-368 DASTRKQLEDSLTT
+368 DTLTRNQLQDSLENV
-382 IIGSLQESN
+382 IASLQQSN
-391 AEANQPII
+391 AQDNQQII

-405 REALENPPNFIDSTS
+405 RDALQNNPNFTDSTV
-420 NALNSLQQ
+420 NALKELQQ
-428 LQTLH
+428 LNTLH
-433 DDLLNKVDQLKPINK
+433 ADILTKIEQLQPIDKN
-448 DVIKQDITAIQQIAQ
+448 VIQQDMTAIQNIAQ

-472 LSYYNESLEP
+472 LVYYNDNLEP
-482 QIRSTLTSA
+482 QIRSTLSSAKSTLTSA
-491 KQTLT
+491 
-496 NASTM
+496 SVM
-501 LTNVKQFIPQATDK
+501 LTDVKQFIPQATDK
-515 LTQAKNTLGTANQAI
+515 LTQAKNTLGTANNAL
-530 QKIQTEFPTLSAKI
+530 QKIQGEFPTLSTKI
-544 KELANKLRTLEEEA
+544 KDLANKLRTLENEA
-558 DLAEI
+558 DISEI

-584 KEHRVFPIANYGTAM
+584 KEHRIFPIANYGTAM

-612 LLLISLLSVNLHG
+612 LLLISLLSVNLHEN
-625 DTSYSIREIYFGRLL
+625 SPYSIREIYFGRLL

-646 FIQTLIITI
+646 IIQTLIITI
-655 GDIFLVDGSIQAP
+655 GDTFLVDGSIQAP
-668 AYFILFGLF
+668 AYFILFGLL
-677 ISLVFVTV
+677 ISVVFVTV

-739 MMREAVGGIIWS
+739 LMREAVGGIIWS
-751 TVWMDLIFL
+751 TVWVDLLFL
-760 FGFWFIFI
+760 IGFWFVFI

-780 KMEHFMNKTRG
+780 KIEHFMNKTRG

>member
-1 MKIFHIYNII
+1 
-11 SSIFGNIHSE
+11 
-21 SSCKFECGVIMMK
+21 MK

-48 RNIVTNWVVAVIIGG
+48 RNIVTNWVVAIIVGG

-93 VNEDTGT
+93 VNEDTET
-100 TVRDE
+100 TVRNE

-114 ETLRTNKSFTWK
+114 ENLKTNESFTW
-126 LETEKKAKEQLK
+126 EFENEKQAMEHVK
-138 NGDYFAV
+138 NGDYFAMIV
-145 IIIPNDF
+145 IPNDF
-152 SQKLTSILTDQPT
+152 SQKLTSILTEQPT

-188 ASVLTQQVSNE
+188 ASVLTQQVSSE

-211 FNTIGIEMERD
+211 FNTIGLEMERE

-243 NSFLTQASTQGKEAN
+243 NSFLAQASSQGKDAD
-258 QLLNQALT
+258 QLLNRAIT
-266 QVPQVEQLTTDG
+266 QIPQVEQLTTNG

-286 HLVNEADA
+286 TLVNEADA
-294 LFNELSPIIKKDV
+294 LFNELSPLIKKDV
-307 TTVQNIAQHFTEIIN
+307 QTVQNIAQHFTDIMN
-322 KLNRINFDPA
+322 KLNSIDLDSA

-344 LSTSKDNINKS
+344 LSTSKENITHS

-368 DASTRKQLEDSLTT
+368 DTLTRNQLQDSLDR
-382 IIGSLQESN
+382 IIASLQQSN
-391 AEANQPII
+391 AQDNEQII

-405 REALENPPNFIDSTS
+405 RDALQNNPTFTDSTI
-420 NALNSLQQ
+420 NALKDLQQ
-428 LQTLH
+428 LNTLH
-433 DDLLNKVDQLKPINK
+433 ADILTKIEQLQPIDKN
-448 DVIKQDITAIQQIAQ
+448 IIQQDITAIQNIAQ

-472 LSYYNESLEP
+472 LVYYNDKLEP
-482 QIRSTLTSA
+482 QIRSTLSSAKSTLTSA
-491 KQTLT
+491 S
-496 NASTM
+496 AM
-501 LTNVKQFIPQATDK
+501 LTDVKQFIPQATDK
-515 LTQAKNTLGTANQAI
+515 LTQAKNTLGTANNAL
-530 QKIQTEFPTLSAKI
+530 QKIQSKFPTLSTKI
-544 KELANKLRTLEEEA
+544 KDLANKLRTLENEA
-558 DLAEI
+558 DISEI

-584 KEHRVFPIANYGTAM
+584 KEHRLFPIANYGTAM

-612 LLLISLLSVNLHG
+612 LLLISLLSVNLHEN
-625 DTSYSIREIYFGRLL
+625 SPYSIREIYFGRLL

-646 FIQTLIITI
+646 IIQTLIITI
-655 GDIFLVDGSIQAP
+655 GDTFLVDGSIQAP
-668 AYFILFGLF
+668 AYFILFGLL
-677 ISLVFVTV
+677 ISVVFVTV

-751 TVWMDLIFL
+751 TVWVDILFLI
-760 FGFWFIFI
+760 GFWFVFI

-780 KMEHFMNKTRG
+780 KIEHFMNKTRG

>member
-1 MKIFHIYNII
+1 
-11 SSIFGNIHSE
+11 
-21 SSCKFECGVIMMK
+21 MK

-48 RNIVTNWVVAVIIGG
+48 RNIVTNWVVAVIVGG

-100 TVRDE
+100 TVRNE

-114 ETLRTNKSFTWK
+114 ENLKTNESFTWE
-126 LETEKKAKEQLK
+126 LENEKQAMEHLK
-138 NGDYFAV
+138 NGDYFAMIV
-145 IIIPNDF
+145 IPNDF
-152 SQKLTSILTDQPT
+152 SQKLTSILTEQPT

-188 ASVLTQQVSNE
+188 ASVLTQQVSSE

-211 FNTIGIEMERD
+211 FNTIGLEMERE

-243 NSFLTQASTQGKEAN
+243 NSFLAQASSQGKDAD
-258 QLLNQALT
+258 QLLNRALT
-266 QVPQVEQLTTDG
+266 QIPQVEQLTTNG

-286 HLVNEADA
+286 TLVNEADA
-294 LFNELSPIIKKDV
+294 LFNELSPLIKKDV
-307 TTVQNIAQHFTEIIN
+307 QTVQNIAQHFTDIMN
-322 KLNRINFDPA
+322 KLNSIDLDSA

-344 LSTSKDNINKS
+344 LSTSKENITHS
-355 IQTLEALQKLIQA
+355 IQTLESLQKLIQA
-368 DASTRKQLEDSLTT
+368 DTLTRNQLQDSLENV
-382 IIGSLQESN
+382 IASLQQSN
-391 AEANQPII
+391 AQDNQQII
-399 EQLTAI
+399 EQLTTI
-405 REALENPPNFIDSTS
+405 RDALQNNPNFTDSTV
-420 NALNSLQQ
+420 NALKELQQ
-428 LQTLH
+428 LNTLH
-433 DDLLNKVDQLKPINK
+433 ADIFTKIEQLQPIDKN
-448 DVIKQDITAIQQIAQ
+448 VIQQDITAIQNIAQ

-472 LSYYNESLEP
+472 LVYYNDNLEP
-482 QIRSTLTSA
+482 QIRSTLSSAKSTLTSA
-491 KQTLT
+491 S
-496 NASTM
+496 AM
-501 LTNVKQFIPQATDK
+501 LTDVKQFIPQATDK
-515 LTQAKNTLGTANQAI
+515 LTQAKNTLGTANNAL
-530 QKIQTEFPTLSAKI
+530 QKIQGEFPTLSTKI
-544 KELANKLRTLEEEA
+544 KDLANKLRTLENEA
-558 DLAEI
+558 DISEI

-584 KEHRVFPIANYGTAM
+584 KEHRIFPIANYGTAM

-612 LLLISLLSVNLHG
+612 LLLISLLSVNLHEN
-625 DTSYSIREIYFGRLL
+625 SPYSIREIYFGRLL

-646 FIQTLIITI
+646 IIQTLIITI
-655 GDIFLVDGSIQAP
+655 GDTFLVDGSIQEP
-668 AYFILFGLF
+668 AYFILFGLL
-677 ISLVFVTV
+677 ISVVFVTV

-722 RFFQIINPFLP
+722 KFFQIINPFLP

-739 MMREAVGGIIWS
+739 LMREAVGGIIWS
-751 TVWMDLIFL
+751 TVWIDLLFL
-760 FGFWFIFI
+760 IGFWFVFI

-780 KMEHFMNKTRG
+780 KIEHFMNKTRG

>member
-1 MKIFHIYNII
+1 
-11 SSIFGNIHSE
+11 
-21 SSCKFECGVIMMK
+21 MK

-48 RNIVTNWVVAVIIGG
+48 RNIVTNWVVAIIVGG

-100 TVRDE
+100 TVRNE

-114 ETLRTNKSFTWK
+114 ENLKTNESFTWE
-126 LETEKKAKEQLK
+126 LENEKQAMEHLK
-138 NGDYFAV
+138 NGDYFAMIV
-145 IIIPNDF
+145 IPNDF
-152 SQKLTSILTDQPT
+152 SQKLTSILTEQPT

-188 ASVLTQQVSNE
+188 ASVLTQQVSSE

-211 FNTIGIEMERD
+211 FNTIGLEMERE

-243 NSFLTQASTQGKEAN
+243 HSFLAQAASQGKDAD
-258 QLLNQALT
+258 QLLNRALT
-266 QVPQVEQLTTDG
+266 QIPQVEQLTTNG

-286 HLVNEADA
+286 TLVNEADA
-294 LFNELSPIIKKDV
+294 LFNELSPLIKKDV
-307 TTVQNIAQHFTEIIN
+307 QTVQNIAQHFTNIMN
-322 KLNRINFDPA
+322 KLNSIDLDSD

-344 LSTSKDNINKS
+344 LSTSKENITHS

-368 DASTRKQLEDSLTT
+368 DTLTRNQLQDSLDR
-382 IIGSLQESN
+382 IIASLQQSN
-391 AEANQPII
+391 AQDNEQII

-405 REALENPPNFIDSTS
+405 RDALQNNPTFTDSTV
-420 NALNSLQQ
+420 NALKDLQQ
-428 LQTLH
+428 LNTLH
-433 DDLLNKVDQLKPINK
+433 ADILTKIEQLQPIDKN
-448 DVIKQDITAIQQIAQ
+448 VIQQDMTAIQNIAQ

-472 LSYYNESLEP
+472 LVYYNDTLEP
-482 QIRSTLTSA
+482 QIRSTLSGAKSTLTSA
-491 KQTLT
+491 
-496 NASTM
+496 ATM
-501 LTNVKQFIPQATDK
+501 LTDVKQFIPQATDK
-515 LTQAKNTLGTANQAI
+515 LTQAKNTLGTANNAL
-530 QKIQTEFPTLSAKI
+530 QKIQGEFPALSTKI
-544 KELANKLRTLEEEA
+544 KDLANKLRTLENEA
-558 DLAEI
+558 DISEI

-584 KEHRVFPIANYGTAM
+584 KEQRLFPIANYGTAM

-612 LLLISLLSVNLHG
+612 LLLISLLSVNLHEN
-625 DTSYSIREIYFGRLL
+625 SPYSIREIYFGRLL

-646 FIQTLIITI
+646 IIQTLIITI
-655 GDIFLVDGSIQAP
+655 GDTFLVDGSIKAP
-668 AYFILFGLF
+668 AYFILFGLL
-677 ISLVFVTV
+677 ISVVFVTV

-751 TVWMDLIFL
+751 TVWIDLLFL
-760 FGFWFIFI
+760 IGFWFVFI

-780 KMEHFMNKTRG
+780 KIEHFMNKTRG

>member
-1 MKIFHIYNII
+1 
-11 SSIFGNIHSE
+11 
-21 SSCKFECGVIMMK
+21 MK

-48 RNIVTNWVVAVIIGG
+48 RNIVTNWVVAIIVGG

-100 TVRDE
+100 TVRNE
-105 AINVGNEVI
+105 AINIGNEVI
-114 ETLRTNKSFTWK
+114 ENLKTNESFTWE
-126 LETEKKAKEQLK
+126 LENEKQAMEHLK
-138 NGDYFAV
+138 NGDYFAMIV
-145 IIIPNDF
+145 IPNDF
-152 SQKLTSILTDQPT
+152 SQKLTSILTEQPT

-188 ASVLTQQVSNE
+188 ASVLTQQVSSE

-211 FNTIGIEMERD
+211 FNTIGLEMERE
-222 IPDFRKFENYVFTI
+222 IPDFRKFENYIFTI

-243 NSFLTQASTQGKEAN
+243 NSFLAQASSQGKDAD
-258 QLLNQALT
+258 QLLNRAIT
-266 QVPQVEQLTTDG
+266 QIPQVEQLTTNG

-286 HLVNEADA
+286 TLVNEADA
-294 LFNELSPIIKKDV
+294 LFNELSPLIKKDV
-307 TTVQNIAQHFTEIIN
+307 QTVQNIAQHFTDIIN
-322 KLNRINFDPA
+322 KLNSIDLDSA
-332 SITQTKEALKNQ
+332 SITQTTETLKNQ
-344 LSTSKDNINKS
+344 LSTSKENITHS

-368 DASTRKQLEDSLTT
+368 DTLTRNQLQDSLDS
-382 IIGSLQESN
+382 IIASLQQSN
-391 AEANQPII
+391 AKDNQQII
-399 EQLTAI
+399 EQLTVI
-405 REALENPPNFIDSTS
+405 RDALQNNPSFTDSTL
-420 NALNSLQQ
+420 NALKDLQQ
-428 LQTLH
+428 LNTLH
-433 DDLLNKVDQLKPINK
+433 ADILAKIEQLQPIDKN
-448 DVIKQDITAIQQIAQ
+448 VIQQDITAIQNIAQ

-472 LSYYNESLEP
+472 LVYYNDNLEP
-482 QIRSTLTSA
+482 QIRSTLSSAKSTLTSA
-491 KQTLT
+491 S
-496 NASTM
+496 AM
-501 LTNVKQFIPQATDK
+501 LTDVKQFLPQATDK
-515 LTQAKNTLGTANQAI
+515 LTQAKNTLGTANSAL
-530 QKIQTEFPTLSAKI
+530 QKIQGEFPTLSTKI
-544 KELANKLRTLEEEA
+544 KDLANKLRTLENEA
-558 DLAEI
+558 DISEI

-584 KEHRVFPIANYGTAM
+584 KEHRIFPIANYGTAM

-625 DTSYSIREIYFGRLL
+625 NSPYSIREIYFGRLL

-646 FIQTLIITI
+646 IIQTLIITI
-655 GDIFLVDGSIQAP
+655 GDTFLVDGSIQAP
-668 AYFILFGLF
+668 AYFILFGLL
-677 ISLVFVTV
+677 ISIVFVTV

-722 RFFQIINPFLP
+722 KFFQIINPFLP

-739 MMREAVGGIIWS
+739 MMREAVGGIIWT
-751 TVWMDLIFL
+751 TVWVDLLFL
-760 FGFWFIFI
+760 TGFWFVFI

-780 KMEHFMNKTRG
+780 KIEHFMNKTRG

>member
-1 MKIFHIYNII
+1 
-11 SSIFGNIHSE
+11 
-21 SSCKFECGVIMMK
+21 MK

-48 RNIVTNWVVAVIIGG
+48 RNIVTNWVVAIIVGG

-100 TVRDE
+100 TVRNE
-105 AINVGNEVI
+105 VINVGNEVI
-114 ETLRTNKSFTWK
+114 ENLKTNESFTWE
-126 LETEKKAKEQLK
+126 LENEQQAMEHLK
-138 NGDYFAV
+138 NGDYFAMIV
-145 IIIPNDF
+145 IPNDF
-152 SQKLTSILTDQPT
+152 SQKLTSILTEQPT

-188 ASVLTQQVSNE
+188 ASVLTQQVSSE

-211 FNTIGIEMERD
+211 FNTIGLEMERE

-243 NSFLTQASTQGKEAN
+243 NSFLAQASSQGKDAD
-258 QLLNQALT
+258 QLLNRAIT
-266 QVPQVEQLTTDG
+266 QIPQVEQLTTNG

-286 HLVNEADA
+286 TLVNEADA
-294 LFNELSPIIKKDV
+294 LFNELSPLIKKDV
-307 TTVQNIAQHFTEIIN
+307 QTVQNIAQHFTDIMN
-322 KLNRINFDPA
+322 KLNSIDLDSA

-344 LSTSKDNINKS
+344 LSTSKENITHS

-368 DASTRKQLEDSLTT
+368 DTLTRNQLQDSLDR
-382 IIGSLQESN
+382 IIASLQQSN
-391 AEANQPII
+391 AQDNEQII

-405 REALENPPNFIDSTS
+405 RDALQNNPTFTDSTL
-420 NALNSLQQ
+420 NALKDLQQ
-428 LQTLH
+428 LNTLH
-433 DDLLNKVDQLKPINK
+433 ADILTKIEQLQPIDKN
-448 DVIKQDITAIQQIAQ
+448 VIQQDITAIQNIAQ

-472 LSYYNESLEP
+472 LVYYNDKLEP
-482 QIRSTLTSA
+482 QIRSTLSSAKSTLTSA
-491 KQTLT
+491 S
-496 NASTM
+496 AM
-501 LTNVKQFIPQATDK
+501 LTDVKQFIPQATDK
-515 LTQAKNTLGTANQAI
+515 LTQAKNTLGTANNAL
-530 QKIQTEFPTLSAKI
+530 QKIQSEFPTLSTKI
-544 KELANKLRTLEEEA
+544 KDLANKLRTLENEA
-558 DLAEI
+558 DISEI

-584 KEHRVFPIANYGTAM
+584 KEHRIFPIANYGTAM

-612 LLLISLLSVNLHG
+612 LLLISLLSVNLHEN
-625 DTSYSIREIYFGRLL
+625 SPYSIREIYFGRLL

-646 FIQTLIITI
+646 IIQTLIITI
-655 GDIFLVDGSIQAP
+655 GDTFLVDGSIQAP
-668 AYFILFGLF
+668 AYFILFGLL

-722 RFFQIINPFLP
+722 KFFQIINPFLP

-751 TVWMDLIFL
+751 TVWVDLLFL
-760 FGFWFIFI
+760 IGFWFVFI

-780 KMEHFMNKTRG
+780 KIEHFMNKTRG

>member
-1 MKIFHIYNII
+1 MWGDH
-11 SSIFGNIHSE
+11 
-21 SSCKFECGVIMMK
+21 MK
-34 NSFQHVFQIYTKDI
+34 NSFQHVFQIYSKDI

-93 VNEDTGT
+93 VNEDMGT
-100 TVRDE
+100 TVRNE

-114 ETLRTNKSFTWK
+114 ENLQTNESFTWE
-126 LETEKKAKEQLK
+126 LENEKQAMQHLK
-138 NGDYFAV
+138 NGDYFAMIV
-145 IIIPNDF
+145 IPNDF
-152 SQKLTSILTDQPT
+152 SQKLTSILTKQPT
-165 KAHIDYYVNEK
+165 KARIDYYVNEK

-188 ASVLTQQVSNE
+188 ASVLTQQVSSE

-211 FNTIGIEMERD
+211 FNTIGLEMERE

-243 NSFLTQASTQGKEAN
+243 NSFLTQASNQGKDAD
-258 QLLNQALT
+258 QLLDRAIT
-266 QVPQVEQLTTDG
+266 QIPQVEQLTTNG

-286 HLVNEADA
+286 NLVNEADA
-294 LFNELSPIIKKDV
+294 LFNELSPLIKKDV
-307 TTVQNIAQHFTEIIN
+307 QTVQNIAQHFTDIIN
-322 KLNRINFDPA
+322 KLNRIDLDST
-332 SITQTKEALKNQ
+332 SIAQTKETLKNQ
-344 LSTSKDNINKS
+344 LLKSKENIAHS

-368 DASTRKQLEDSLTT
+368 DALTRKQLEDSLEH
-382 IIGSLQESN
+382 IIASLQQSN
-391 AEANQPII
+391 AKDNQQII

-405 REALENPPNFIDSTS
+405 QDALQNNPSFTDSTL
-420 NALNSLQQ
+420 NALQDLQQ
-428 LQTLH
+428 LNTLH
-433 DDLLNKVDQLKPINK
+433 ADILTKIEQLQLIDKN
-448 DVIKQDITAIQQIAQ
+448 VIKQDITAIHNIAQ

-472 LSYYNESLEP
+472 LAYYNESLEP
-482 QIRSTLTSA
+482 QIRSTLSSA
-491 KQTLT
+491 KNTLSS
-496 NASTM
+496 ASSM
-501 LTNVKQFIPQATDK
+501 LTDVKQFIPQATDK
-515 LTQAKNTLGTANQAI
+515 LTQAKNTLGTANNAL
-530 QKIQTEFPTLSAKI
+530 QKIQVEFPTLSTKI
-544 KELANKLRTLEEEA
+544 KDLANKLRTLENEA
-558 DLAEI
+558 DISEI

-584 KEHRVFPIANYGTAM
+584 EEHRIFPIANYGTAM

-612 LLLISLLSVNLHG
+612 LLLISLLSVNLH
-625 DTSYSIREIYFGRLL
+625 DNSPYSIREIYFGRLL

-646 FIQTLIITI
+646 IIQTLIITI

-668 AYFILFGLF
+668 VYFILFGLL
-677 ISLVFVTV
+677 ISIVFVTV

-739 MMREAVGGIIWS
+739 MMREAVGGIIWP
-751 TVWMDLIFL
+751 TVWVDFTFLI
-760 FGFWFIFI
+760 GFWFIFI

>member
-1 MKIFHIYNII
+1 
-11 SSIFGNIHSE
+11 
-21 SSCKFECGVIMMK
+21 MK

-48 RNIVTNWVVAVIIGG
+48 RNIVTNWVVAVIVGG

-100 TVRDE
+100 TVRNE

-114 ETLRTNKSFTWK
+114 ENLKTNESFTWE
-126 LETEKKAKEQLK
+126 LENEKQAMEHLK
-138 NGDYFAV
+138 NGDYFAMIV
-145 IIIPNDF
+145 IPNDF
-152 SQKLTSILTDQPT
+152 SQKLTSILTEQPT

-188 ASVLTQQVSNE
+188 ASVLTQQVSSE

-211 FNTIGIEMERD
+211 FNTIGLEMERE

-243 NSFLTQASTQGKEAN
+243 NSFLAQASSQGKDAD
-258 QLLNQALT
+258 QLLNRALT
-266 QVPQVEQLTTDG
+266 QIPQVEQLTTNG

-286 HLVNEADA
+286 TLVNEADT
-294 LFNELSPIIKKDV
+294 LFNELSPLIKKDV
-307 TTVQNIAQHFTEIIN
+307 QTVQNIAQHFTDIMN
-322 KLNRINFDPA
+322 KLNSIDLDSA

-344 LSTSKDNINKS
+344 LSTSKENITHS

-368 DASTRKQLEDSLTT
+368 DTLTRNQLQDSLENV
-382 IIGSLQESN
+382 IASLQQSN
-391 AEANQPII
+391 AQDNQQII

-405 REALENPPNFIDSTS
+405 RDALQNNPNFTDSTV
-420 NALNSLQQ
+420 NALKELQQ
-428 LQTLH
+428 LNTLH
-433 DDLLNKVDQLKPINK
+433 ADILTKIEQLQPIDKNVIQK
-448 DVIKQDITAIQQIAQ
+448 DMTAIQNIAQ

-472 LSYYNESLEP
+472 LVYYNDNLEP
-482 QIRSTLTSA
+482 QIRSTLSSAKSTLTSA
-491 KQTLT
+491 S
-496 NASTM
+496 AM
-501 LTNVKQFIPQATDK
+501 LTDVKQFIPQATDK
-515 LTQAKNTLGTANQAI
+515 LTQAKNTLGTANNAL
-530 QKIQTEFPTLSAKI
+530 QKIQGEFPTLSTKI
-544 KELANKLRTLEEEA
+544 KDLANKLRTLENEA
-558 DLAEI
+558 DISEI

-584 KEHRVFPIANYGTAM
+584 KEHRIFPIANYGTAM

-612 LLLISLLSVNLHG
+612 LLLISLLSVNLHEN
-625 DTSYSIREIYFGRLL
+625 SPYSIREIYFGRLL

-646 FIQTLIITI
+646 IIQTLIITI
-655 GDIFLVDGSIQAP
+655 GDTFLVDGSIQAP
-668 AYFILFGLF
+668 AYFILFGLL
-677 ISLVFVTV
+677 ISVVFVTV

-722 RFFQIINPFLP
+722 KFFQIINPFLP

-739 MMREAVGGIIWS
+739 LMREAVGGIIWS
-751 TVWMDLIFL
+751 TVWVDLLFL
-760 FGFWFIFI
+760 IGFWFVFI

-780 KMEHFMNKTRG
+780 KIEHFMNKTRG

>member
-1 MKIFHIYNII
+1 
-11 SSIFGNIHSE
+11 
-21 SSCKFECGVIMMK
+21 MK

-77 ASMDPYAHTS
+77 ASMDPYAHTA

-100 TVRDE
+100 TVRDD
-105 AINVGNEVI
+105 AINVGKEVI
-114 ETLRTNKSFTWK
+114 ENLRTNNSFTWE
-126 LETEKKAKEQLK
+126 LETEKKALAQLK
-138 NGDYFAV
+138 NGEYFAAIV
-145 IIIPNDF
+145 IPRDF
-152 SQKLTSILTDQPT
+152 SEKLTSILTDQPT

-211 FNTIGIEMERD
+211 FNTIGVEMERD

-243 NSFLTQASTQGKEAN
+243 NSFLTQASTQGQDAN

-266 QVPQVEQLTTDG
+266 QIPQVEQLTTDG

-286 HLVNEADA
+286 HLVNEADV
-294 LFNELSPIIKKDV
+294 LFNELSPVIKQDV
-307 TTVQNIAQHFTEIIN
+307 ATVQTIAQHFSDIIN
-322 KLNRINFDPA
+322 KLNNIDLDPSSFA
-332 SITQTKEALKNQ
+332 QTKEALQQQ
-344 LSTSKDNINKS
+344 LTTAKDNITNS

-368 DASTRKQLEDSLTT
+368 DTLTRQQLEKSLTT
-382 IIGSLQESN
+382 IINSLQENN
-391 AEANQPII
+391 AEENQSLI
-399 EQLTAI
+399 EQLTTI
-405 REALENPPNFIDSTS
+405 REALQHQPSFIDSTT
-420 NALNSLQQ
+420 NALNALQQ
-428 LQTLH
+428 LHALH
-433 DDLLNKVDQLKPINK
+433 DDVLNKLEQVKPIDK
-448 DVIKQDITAIQQIAQ
+448 EVIKQDIIAIQNMAQ
-463 NATANLQKF
+463 NATTNLQKF
-472 LSYYNESLEP
+472 LSYYNDSLEP
-482 QIRSTLTSA
+482 QIRSTLASA

-496 NASTM
+496 NASAM
-501 LTNVKQFIPQATDK
+501 LTDVKRFIPQATAK
-515 LTQAKNTLGTANQAI
+515 LSQAKNTLGTANNAI
-530 QKIQTEFPTLSAKI
+530 QKIQTEFPTLSSKI
-544 KELANKLRTLEEEA
+544 KELATKLRTLEEEA
-558 DLAEI
+558 DIAEI

-584 KEHRVFPIANYGTAM
+584 QEHRLFPIANYGTAM

-625 DTSYSIREIYFGRLL
+625 DSSYSIRDIYFGRLL
-640 TFATFS
+640 TFGTFS

-655 GDIFLVDGSIQAP
+655 GDTFLVDGSIQAP
-668 AYFILFGLF
+668 VYFILFGLF
-677 ISLVFVTV
+677 ISLVFITV

-739 MMREAVGGIIWS
+739 LMREAVGGIIWS
-751 TVWMDLIFL
+751 TVWVDLLFL
-760 FGFWFIFI
+760 AGFWFIFI

>member
-1 MKIFHIYNII
+1 
-11 SSIFGNIHSE
+11 
-21 SSCKFECGVIMMK
+21 MK

-48 RNIVTNWVVAVIIGG
+48 RNIVTNWVVAIIVGG

-100 TVRDE
+100 TVRNE

-114 ETLRTNKSFTWK
+114 ENLKTNESFTWE
-126 LETEKKAKEQLK
+126 LENEKQAMEHVK
-138 NGDYFAV
+138 NGDYFAMIV
-145 IIIPNDF
+145 IPNDF
-152 SQKLTSILTDQPT
+152 SQKLTSILTEQPT

-188 ASVLTQQVSNE
+188 AGVLTQQVSSE

-211 FNTIGIEMERD
+211 FNTIGLEMERE

-243 NSFLTQASTQGKEAN
+243 NSFLAQASSQGKDAD
-258 QLLNQALT
+258 QLLNRAIT
-266 QVPQVEQLTTDG
+266 QIPQVEQLTTNG

-286 HLVNEADA
+286 TLVNEADA
-294 LFNELSPIIKKDV
+294 LFNELSPLIKKDV
-307 TTVQNIAQHFTEIIN
+307 QTVQNIAQHFTDIMN
-322 KLNRINFDPA
+322 KLNSIDLDSA

-344 LSTSKDNINKS
+344 LSTSKENITHS

-368 DASTRKQLEDSLTT
+368 DTLTRNQLQDSLDR
-382 IIGSLQESN
+382 IIASLQQSN
-391 AEANQPII
+391 AQDNEQII

-405 REALENPPNFIDSTS
+405 RDALQNNPTFTDSTL
-420 NALNSLQQ
+420 NALKDLQQ
-428 LQTLH
+428 LNTLH
-433 DDLLNKVDQLKPINK
+433 ADILTKIEQLQPIDKN
-448 DVIKQDITAIQQIAQ
+448 IIQQDITAIQNIAQ

-472 LSYYNESLEP
+472 LVYYNDKLEP
-482 QIRSTLTSA
+482 QIRSTLSSAKSTLTSA
-491 KQTLT
+491 S
-496 NASTM
+496 AM
-501 LTNVKQFIPQATDK
+501 LTDVKQFIPQATDK
-515 LTQAKNTLGTANQAI
+515 LTQAKNTLGTANNAL
-530 QKIQTEFPTLSAKI
+530 QKIQSEFPTLSTKI
-544 KELANKLRTLEEEA
+544 KDLANKLRTLENEA
-558 DLAEI
+558 DISEI

-584 KEHRVFPIANYGTAM
+584 KEHRLFPIANYGTAM

-612 LLLISLLSVNLHG
+612 LLLISLLSVNLHEN
-625 DTSYSIREIYFGRLL
+625 SPYSIREIYFGRLL

-646 FIQTLIITI
+646 IIQTLIITI
-655 GDIFLVDGSIQAP
+655 GDTFLVDGSIQAP
-668 AYFILFGLF
+668 AYFILFGLL
-677 ISLVFVTV
+677 ISVVFVTV

-751 TVWMDLIFL
+751 TVWVDLLFL
-760 FGFWFIFI
+760 IGFWFVFI

-780 KMEHFMNKTRG
+780 KIEHFMNKTRG

>member
-1 MKIFHIYNII
+1 
-11 SSIFGNIHSE
+11 
-21 SSCKFECGVIMMK
+21 MK

-48 RNIVTNWVVAVIIGG
+48 RNIVTNWVVAIIVGG

-100 TVRDE
+100 TVRNE

-114 ETLRTNKSFTWK
+114 ENLKTNESFTWE
-126 LETEKKAKEQLK
+126 LENEKQAMEHVK
-138 NGDYFAV
+138 NGDYFAMIV
-145 IIIPNDF
+145 IPNDF
-152 SQKLTSILTDQPT
+152 SQKLTSILTEQPT

-188 ASVLTQQVSNE
+188 ASVLTQQVSSE

-211 FNTIGIEMERD
+211 FNTIGLEMERE

-243 NSFLTQASTQGKEAN
+243 NSFLAQASSQGKDAD
-258 QLLNQALT
+258 QLLNRAIT
-266 QVPQVEQLTTDG
+266 QIPQVEQLTTNG

-286 HLVNEADA
+286 TLVNEADA
-294 LFNELSPIIKKDV
+294 LFNELSPLIKKDV
-307 TTVQNIAQHFTEIIN
+307 QTVQNIAQHFTDIMN
-322 KLNRINFDPA
+322 KLNSIDLDSA

-344 LSTSKDNINKS
+344 LSTSKENITHS

-368 DASTRKQLEDSLTT
+368 DTLTRNQLQDSLDR
-382 IIGSLQESN
+382 IIASLQQSN
-391 AEANQPII
+391 AQDNEQII

-405 REALENPPNFIDSTS
+405 RDALQNNPTFTDSTL
-420 NALNSLQQ
+420 NALKDLQQ
-428 LQTLH
+428 LNTLH
-433 DDLLNKVDQLKPINK
+433 ADILTKIEQLQPIDKN
-448 DVIKQDITAIQQIAQ
+448 IIQQDITAIQNIAQ

-472 LSYYNESLEP
+472 LVYYNDKLEP
-482 QIRSTLTSA
+482 QIRSTLSSAKSTLTSA
-491 KQTLT
+491 S
-496 NASTM
+496 AM
-501 LTNVKQFIPQATDK
+501 LTDVKQFIPQATDK
-515 LTQAKNTLGTANQAI
+515 LTQAKNTLGTANNAL
-530 QKIQTEFPTLSAKI
+530 QKIQSEFPTLSTKI
-544 KELANKLRTLEEEA
+544 TDLANKLRTLENEA
-558 DLAEI
+558 DISEI

-584 KEHRVFPIANYGTAM
+584 KEHRLFPIANYGTAM

-612 LLLISLLSVNLHG
+612 LLLISLLSVNLHEN
-625 DTSYSIREIYFGRLL
+625 SPYSIREIYFGRLL

-646 FIQTLIITI
+646 IIQTLIITI
-655 GDIFLVDGSIQAP
+655 GDTFLVDGSIQAP
-668 AYFILFGLF
+668 AYFILFGLL
-677 ISLVFVTV
+677 ISIVFVTV

-751 TVWMDLIFL
+751 TVWVDLLFL
-760 FGFWFIFI
+760 IGFWFVFI

-780 KMEHFMNKTRG
+780 KIEHFMNKTRG

>member
-1 MKIFHIYNII
+1 
-11 SSIFGNIHSE
+11 
-21 SSCKFECGVIMMK
+21 MK

-48 RNIVTNWVVAVIIGG
+48 RNIVTNWVVAIIVGG

-100 TVRDE
+100 TVRNE

-114 ETLRTNKSFTWK
+114 ENLKTNESFTWE
-126 LETEKKAKEQLK
+126 LENEQQAMEHLK
-138 NGDYFAV
+138 NGDYFAMIV
-145 IIIPNDF
+145 IPNDF
-152 SQKLTSILTDQPT
+152 SQKLTSILTEQPT

-188 ASVLTQQVSNE
+188 ASVLTQQVSSE

-211 FNTIGIEMERD
+211 FNTIGLEMERE

-243 NSFLTQASTQGKEAN
+243 NSFLAQASSQAKDAD
-258 QLLNQALT
+258 QLLNRAIT
-266 QVPQVEQLTTDG
+266 QIPQVEQLTTNG

-286 HLVNEADA
+286 TLVNEADA
-294 LFNELSPIIKKDV
+294 LFNELSPLIKKDV
-307 TTVQNIAQHFTEIIN
+307 QTVQNIAQHFTDIMN
-322 KLNRINFDPA
+322 KLNSIDLDSA

-344 LSTSKDNINKS
+344 LSTSKENITHS

-368 DASTRKQLEDSLTT
+368 DTLTRNQLQDSLDR
-382 IIGSLQESN
+382 IIASLQQSN
-391 AEANQPII
+391 AQDNEQII

-405 REALENPPNFIDSTS
+405 RDALQNNPTFTDSTL
-420 NALNSLQQ
+420 NALKDLQQ
-428 LQTLH
+428 LNTLH
-433 DDLLNKVDQLKPINK
+433 ADILTKIEQLQPIDKN
-448 DVIKQDITAIQQIAQ
+448 VIQQDITAIQNIAQ

-472 LSYYNESLEP
+472 LVYYNDKLEP
-482 QIRSTLTSA
+482 QIRSTLSSAKSTLTSA
-491 KQTLT
+491 S
-496 NASTM
+496 AM
-501 LTNVKQFIPQATDK
+501 LTDVKQFIPQATDK
-515 LTQAKNTLGTANQAI
+515 LTQAKNTLGTANNAL
-530 QKIQTEFPTLSAKI
+530 QKIQSEFPTLSTKI
-544 KELANKLRTLEEEA
+544 KDLANKLRTLENEA
-558 DLAEI
+558 DISEI

-584 KEHRVFPIANYGTAM
+584 KEHRIFPIANYGTAM

-612 LLLISLLSVNLHG
+612 LLLISLLSVNLHEN
-625 DTSYSIREIYFGRLL
+625 SPYSIREIYFGRLL

-646 FIQTLIITI
+646 IIQTLIITI
-655 GDIFLVDGSIQAP
+655 GDTFLVDGSIQAP
-668 AYFILFGLF
+668 AYFILFGLL

-722 RFFQIINPFLP
+722 KFFQIINPFLP

-751 TVWMDLIFL
+751 TVWVDLLFL
-760 FGFWFIFI
+760 IGFWFVFI

-780 KMEHFMNKTRG
+780 KIEHFMNKTRG

>member
-1 MKIFHIYNII
+1 MWGDY
-11 SSIFGNIHSE
+11 
-21 SSCKFECGVIMMK
+21 MK

-48 RNIVTNWVVAVIIGG
+48 RNIVTNWVVAVIVGG

-100 TVRDE
+100 TVRNE

-114 ETLRTNKSFTWK
+114 ENLKTNESFTWE
-126 LETEKKAKEQLK
+126 LDNEKQAMEHLK
-138 NGDYFAV
+138 NGDYFAMIV
-145 IIIPNDF
+145 IPSDF

-188 ASVLTQQVSNE
+188 ASVLTQQVSSE

-211 FNTIGIEMERD
+211 FNTIGLEMERD

-243 NSFLTQASTQGKEAN
+243 NSFLGQASLEGKEAD
-258 QLLNQALT
+258 QLLNRALT
-266 QVPQVEQLTTDG
+266 QIPQVEQLTTNG

-286 HLVNEADA
+286 NLVNEADA
-294 LFNELSPIIKKDV
+294 LFNELSPLIKKDV
-307 TTVQNIAQHFTEIIN
+307 QTVQNIAQHFTDMIN
-322 KLNRINFDPA
+322 KLN
-332 SITQTKEALKNQ
+332 SIDLDSSSIAQTKEALKNQ
-344 LSTSKDNINKS
+344 LSTSKENIAHS

-368 DASTRKQLEDSLTT
+368 DTLTRNQLQDSLDNIITSLQQSNAQDNQQIIKQLTGIRDALQNNPSFTDSTLNALKDLQQLNTLHADILTK
-382 IIGSLQESN
+382 
-391 AEANQPII
+391 I
-399 EQLTAI
+399 EQLQ
-405 REALENPPNFIDSTS
+405 PID
-420 NALNSLQQ
+420 
-428 LQTLH
+428 
-433 DDLLNKVDQLKPINK
+433 KG
-448 DVIKQDITAIQQIAQ
+448 VIQQDIIAIQKMAQ

-472 LSYYNESLEP
+472 LVYYNDHLEP
-482 QIRSTLTSA
+482 QIRSTLSSA
-491 KQTLT
+491 KSTLSS
-496 NASTM
+496 ASSM
-501 LTNVKQFIPQATDK
+501 LTDVKQFIPQATDK
-515 LTQAKNTLGTANQAI
+515 LTQAKNTLGTANNAL
-530 QKIQTEFPTLSAKI
+530 QKIQGEFPTLSTKI
-544 KELANKLRTLEEEA
+544 KDLATKLRTLENEA
-558 DLAEI
+558 DISEI

-584 KEHRVFPIANYGTAM
+584 KEHRIFPIANYGTAM

-612 LLLISLLSVNLHG
+612 LLLISLLSVNLHEN
-625 DTSYSIREIYFGRLL
+625 SPYSIREIYFGRLL

-646 FIQTLIITI
+646 IIQTLIITI
-655 GDIFLVDGSIQAP
+655 GDTFLVDGSIQAP
-668 AYFILFGLF
+668 TYFILFGLL
-677 ISLVFVTV
+677 ISVVFVTV

-751 TVWMDLIFL
+751 TVWIDLLFL
-760 FGFWFIFI
+760 VGFWFVFI

-780 KMEHFMNKTRG
+780 KIEHFMNKTRG